1 MDMTFVL
8 SSFMFVAALTV
19 LTVEAVKKLLD
30 SSKKTYNSTI
40 LAAVVSVV
48 LSIGCSICYIIYHS
62 IAINAQVCVEVVF
75 LVFLSFL
82 GSTVGY
88 DKVVKEIFRKND
100 K

>member
-1 MDMTFVL
+1 MDMTFLL
-8 SSFMFVAALTV
+8 SAFMFISTLTV
-19 LTVEAVKKLLD
+19 LTVEAVKKLMD
-30 SSKKTYNSTI
+30 SAKKTYNSTI
-40 LAAVVSVV
+40 LAVIVAVV
-48 LSIGCSICYIIYHS
+48 LSVGCSVCYLIYNS
-62 IAINAQVCVEVVF
+62 IAFNAQVCIEIVF